1 MQREG
6 AQEVE
11 SALAVKATV
20 EALRMTSFVSCLQLE
35 GAQEV
40 ENALAVKAKAEAL
53 RGLRLDSY
61 AIKGSEQEW
70 QSALGD
76 SKEGQK
82 MGVSIKRCVY
92 RCGKLWMILV
102 CHNLSSRNK

>member
-1 MQREG
+1 M
-6 AQEVE
+6 E
-11 SALAVKATV
+11 SALAVKA
-20 EALRMTSFVSCLQLE
+20 LRLTSFVFLWLQRE

-82 MGVSIKRCVY
+82 MGVSIKRCV
-92 RCGKLWMILV
+92 
-102 CHNLSSRNK
+102 